1 LNVRHEAEEKESSA
15 DKKTRVSEPVI
26 TERRRRM
33 SGEERQREAGRR
45 KQTDKSRHE

>member
-26 TERRRRM
+26 TERRRM